1 MCHALLRVSYS
12 NNTEPSGTIVVEEEA
27 DLQGKIEEV
36 MHRPGVV
43 KVTVYKR
50 QTTHKQVTTWETESH
65 D

>member
-1 MCHALLRVSYS
+1 MNS
-12 NNTEPSGTIVVEEEA
+12 TEQAGIIAVEQEEELA
-27 DLQGKIEEV
+27 GKIEEV

-43 KVTVYKR
+43 RVTVYKR

>member
-1 MCHALLRVSYS
+1 MCHALLRVAYS
-12 NNTEPSGTIVVEEEA
+12 NSTEQAGIIAVEQEEELA
-27 DLQGKIEEV
+27 GKIEEV

-43 KVTVYKR
+43 RVTVYKR